1 MLDYYLRLLED
12 EEAQE
17 LAVPGAEGQPLMVVA
32 EAERPEQH
40 LALGEPAMQQRQ
52 QQLLVE
58 QAEELQGPHYSRYSE
73 TLLRDHNIV

>member
-40 LALGEPAMQQRQ
+40 
-52 QQLLVE
+52 
-58 QAEELQGPHYSRYSE
+58 
-73 TLLRDHNIV
+73 NIV